1 MTIKKIAAIA
11 AATTLVMSI
20 TAISASAAVNRDS
33 HSEYVKGHN
42 AICTLEAIV
51 GEHNQVAS
59 TYYNFAGNGSTYPEV
74 RTHLH
79 VDDYYTGK
87 LMGENKVTKAGA
99 YPTAKAVVHYC
110 ESPISLFSAH
120 EVYPDKSEGWAYY
133 LALCGI
139 NNEHE
144 EGH

>member
-1 MTIKKIAAIA
+1 MTIKRIAPIAVAAILA
-11 AATTLVMSI
+11 MSI
-20 TAISASAAVNRDS
+20 TAISASAAINRDS

-51 GEHNQVAS
+51 EEHNQVAS
-59 TYYNFAGNGSTYPEV
+59 TYYSFAGNGSTYPEV

-79 VDDYYTGK
+79 VDAYYTGALK
-87 LMGENKVTKAGA
+87 GEDKVTKVGA
-99 YPTAKAVVHYC
+99 YPTARAVVHYC

-120 EVYPDKSEGWAYY
+120 EVYPDASEGWAYY

-144 EGH
+144 EEH